1 MIDPSLEHV
10 EHILGELGL
19 EADEWGIDVLTT
31 EQKDVLLP
39 WVARGIIGNGGF
51 KYFYQGLQFDPLVT
65 AQAFRAL
72 GLEDVAAACERSLSV
87 FPGGRMPDNEAL
99 LAAVDWNSD
108 SLRELDK
115 TVWRLSWDD
124 LLASIGAYMSRHP
137 AAFGINDLPPH
148 KRM

>member
-1 MIDPSLEHV
+1 MGNRRAE
-10 EHILGELGL
+10 
-19 EADEWGIDVLTT
+19 

-87 FPGGRMPDNEAL
+87 FPGGRMPDNEA
-99 LAAVDWNSD
+99 APRSG
-108 SLRELDK
+108 
-115 TVWRLSWDD
+115 RLEQ
-124 LLASIGAYMSRHP
+124 RQP
-137 AAFGINDLPPH
+137 ARA
-148 KRM
+148 R